1 MEPVSSRIYRSKWQL
16 PAIYSRSCAIW
27 QYCNSQANF
36 FQRRKAAFVIAVLT
50 DFQAGAS
57 LAAESEILGKVN
69 ADTFCTLPVP
79 MSGVMVQTL
88 SPFAAR

>member
-1 MEPVSSRIYRSKWQL
+1 M
-16 PAIYSRSCAIW
+16 
-27 QYCNSQANF
+27 
-36 FQRRKAAFVIAVLT
+36 AVLT

-57 LAAESEILGKVN
+57 LAAESEILRKVN